1 MSLKHSRVGLI
12 LVGLLVSAGLCLGQT
27 GSIAGKVIGPDGQPL
42 QGALVKIERID
53 VRGNYKVKT
62 KKKGD
67 YFHAG
72 LPLGNYN
79 VHVEIDGE
87 VAERVGGVRVGMG
100 DPTRIDFDLAKKAEQ
115 AKSGPTKE
123 DFAAMSPAERK
134 KYEEALRKQQQQISK
149 NKELNEIFGTG
160 MVALKTKNFAVAVE
174 SLTKASEIDPNQ
186 HVVWANLGDAQSQ
199 FALTKTGA
207 DRTNLYED
215 AIVSYQKAIEMD
227 PTNAAYHNNLGLV
240 LVRAGQGEEGKL
252 KLVEAAML
260 DPDSGGKFYFNLGA
274 VMVNT
279 GNTQGA
285 IDAFRSA
292 TETDPNYANA
302 YYQLG
307 MALVGMAETKAD
319 GSVVPAPGTIESF
332 EKYIELQPSG
342 PYAASALGMVQGL
355 TVQVETS
362 YEDPSNK
369 TRKKRRPR
377 KKSSS

>member
-87 VAERVGGVRVGMG
+87 VAERVRGVRVGMG

>member
-1 MSLKHSRVGLI
+1 MSLKHLRVGLI
-12 LVGLLVSAGLCLGQT
+12 LVGLLTSAGLCLGQT
-27 GSIAGKVIGPDGQPL
+27 GSIAGKVTGLDGQPL
-42 QGALVKIERID
+42 QGALVKIERVD

-67 YFHAG
+67 FFHAG

-79 VHVEIDGE
+79 VHVEVNGE
-87 VAERVGGVRVGMG
+87 VAERVNGVRIGMG
-100 DPTRIDFDLAKKAEQ
+100 DPARVDFDLAKKAQQ
-115 AKSGPTKE
+115 AKSGPTQA
-123 DFAAMSPAERK
+123 DFAAMTPEERK
-134 KYEEALRKQQQQISK
+134 KYEEALKKNQQQISK
-149 NKELNEIFGTG
+149 NKALNDTFGTG
-160 MVALKTKNFAVAVE
+160 MVALKTKNFPVAVE
-174 SLTKASEIDPNQ
+174 SLTKASEIDPTQ

-199 FALTKTGA
+199 FARTKTGA
-207 DRTNLYED
+207 DRTKLYED
-215 AIVSYQKAIEMD
+215 AIASYNKAIEMD
-227 PTNAAYHNNLGLV
+227 PTNAAYHNNMGLV
-240 LVRAGQGEEGKL
+240 LVRAGKEDEGKL
-252 KLVEAAML
+252 KLAEAAML

-307 MALVGMAETKAD
+307 MALVGMAETKED
-319 GSVVPAPGTIESF
+319 GSVVPAPGTIEAF

-342 PYAASALGMVQGL
+342 PYAQSAQGMVQGL
-355 TVQVETS
+355 SVQVETS
-362 YEDPSNK
+362 YEDPSKK
-369 TRKKRRPR
+369 TRRKRRPR